1 RPPAATAIVGRPW
14 LSSSEITKYAA
25 MPTAAASAH
34 ITPTVSTLTAPN
46 TSTTSAKPASAMA
59 EPTSVRRLGRRPLC
73 SQSHS
78 TTRSTPPE
86 NSSSSA
92 TATES
97 LSTAWKNASWQPATA
112 RQPNRR
118 TPRQPRP
125 NASHLPR
132 MAKTA
137 GSISATAPIATRQTT
152 AAAGVQ
158 PEVMRPLA
166 RAPELPKAL
175 AEASAMRRPTRR
187 LVDDLAKPPLY
198 VGHAARYR
206 RAPLGGKRPVQ
217 QQVDQVPLYSGR
229 RQQFGGRMRLRPGS
243 IQAIESMN
251 ASEAIAAV
259 EPAGVAVPYGPGW
272 VDALQ
277 ARLSRLRWPVWATCA
292 GVWLAL
298 VGVEYTGQV
307 LAGTASDAPW
317 PFILLAFA
325 LAPYAFAFMDFLDR
339 AAGAA
344 LDRLGEPP
352 PSSAWPGGVRYH
364 LMTKPVLGTA
374 IATVAGLTFGLLQ
387 RYAVTAPYL
396 EQLGFARSGWLHY
409 YELIA

>member
-1 RPPAATAIVGRPW
+1 
-14 LSSSEITKYAA
+14 
-25 MPTAAASAH
+25 
-34 ITPTVSTLTAPN
+34 
-46 TSTTSAKPASAMA
+46 
-59 EPTSVRRLGRRPLC
+59 
-73 SQSHS
+73 
-78 TTRSTPPE
+78 
-86 NSSSSA
+86 
-92 TATES
+92 
-97 LSTAWKNASWQPATA
+97 
-112 RQPNRR
+112 
-118 TPRQPRP
+118 
-125 NASHLPR
+125 
-132 MAKTA
+132 
-137 GSISATAPIATRQTT
+137 
-152 AAAGVQ
+152 
-158 PEVMRPLA
+158 
-166 RAPELPKAL
+166 
-175 AEASAMRRPTRR
+175 
-187 LVDDLAKPPLY
+187 
-198 VGHAARYR
+198 
-206 RAPLGGKRPVQ
+206 
-217 QQVDQVPLYSGR
+217 
-229 RQQFGGRMRLRPGS
+229 MRLRPGS

-259 EPAGVAVPYGPGW
+259 GPAGVAVPYGPGW

-339 AAGAA
+339 AAGSA
-344 LDRLGEPP
+344 LDGLGEPP
-352 PSSAWPGGVRYH
+352 PSSGWPGGVRYH

-409 YELIA
+409 YELIAVPITAWALIGVLIYHVLRQVGIVRQIYAQLEDIDAFSVRRFQAFSTYSALMALGVLAVVYLWLALYPEVNVSSVEQLNVAAIVLLSVLGFFVFLMPLWGAHLRLAAARAERIVYVTRLLDTVLGQVHASVEAGRNLEAGSAHETIKALTAELQLVERASTWPWEASLFRGFATAVLLPLALYVAQQVLGRVF